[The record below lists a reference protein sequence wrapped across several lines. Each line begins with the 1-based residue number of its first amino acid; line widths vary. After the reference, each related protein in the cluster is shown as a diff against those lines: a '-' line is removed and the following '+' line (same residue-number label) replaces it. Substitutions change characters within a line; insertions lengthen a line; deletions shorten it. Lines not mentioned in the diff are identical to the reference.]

1 MYDTGEVLSVPA
13 FLPWTQTTK
22 VQLADVTKLL
32 PPYAV
37 TYDPTVV
44 NSMGAV
50 NTKLGLT
57 GAGGGFYNPA
67 DPEQP

>member
-1 MYDTGEVLSVPA
+1 MTDSDFMA
-13 FLPWTQTTK
+13 WTKATAVK
-22 VQLADVTKLL
+22 MADVTKLL
-32 PPYAV
+32 PPYAD

-44 NSMGAV
+44 ATMGKV
-50 NTKLGLT
+50 NASLGLT